1 MSTSMPYLKKV
12 CKGGG
17 EGGGGGGEAG
27 KLRAAQDPF
36 LRRNVFATQLRLD
49 TCGFTR

>member
-1 MSTSMPYLKKV
+1 MFPASQHIILNVWFPNRR
-12 CKGGG
+12 
-17 EGGGGGGEAG
+17 GGGGEAG